1 MYLQLMGLSKSYN
14 NTMAVED
21 LHLELE
27 KGELLSILGPSGCGK
42 TTTLRMVG
50 GFIPADSGKVI
61 LEGRDIS
68 LIPPNLRPT
77 ATVFQSYA
85 LFPHMNVIQNVCYG
99 LKFQKRGKKEM
110 LAQGE
115 EMLEMV
121 GLKHYR
127 NKPVNQLSGGEQQRV
142 ALARAMVMNPKVLL
156 LDEPLSN
163 LDAKLRQKMR
173 KEIRDIQKE
182 LGITTVYVTHDQE
195 EALSISDHIAV
206 MNHGRLEQVGTPKTV
221 YDSPASRFVA
231 EFIGRINFLA
241 GKGEQISAVR
251 PERITLSEVSG
262 SLPGII
268 AQKQF
273 TGAYTTYFVRVNDR
287 TVEVDVP
294 SLADR
299 EWNPDDAVYLS
310 Y

>member
-14 NTMAVED
+14 NITAVDD
-21 LHLELE
+21 LHLELD

-42 TTTLRMVG
+42 TTTLRMIG
-50 GFIPADSGKVI
+50 GFTPAESGKVI

-68 LIPPNLRPT
+68 TTPPNLRPT

-85 LFPHMNVIQNVCYG
+85 LFQHMNVIQNVCYG
-99 LKFQKRGKKEM
+99 LKFQKLGKKEM
-110 LAQGE
+110 LGQGE

-182 LGITTVYVTHDQE
+182 LGITTLYVTHDQE
-195 EALSISDHIAV
+195 EALSISDRIAV
-206 MNHGRLEQVGTPKTV
+206 MNHGRLEQVGTPRTV
-221 YDSPASRFVA
+221 YNSPASRFVA

-241 GKGEQISAVR
+241 GKGEQILAVR
-251 PERITLSEVSG
+251 PERITMSEVSG
-262 SLPGII
+262 SLLGTI

-273 TGAYTTYFVRVNDR
+273 TGAYTTYFVRVSDH
-287 TVEVDVP
+287 TIEVDVP
-294 SLADR
+294 SLEDR
-299 EWNPDDAVYLS
+299 EWNPDDVVYLS